1 MLSMMQ
7 FQIEVFRINF
17 LQMIY
22 KNCLLNY
29 QKLPVKNNYIY
40 IPPYTKSRLNQFHQK
55 LTLKLTLKLRT

>member
-1 MLSMMQ
+1 MVVMLSMMQ

-29 QKLPVKNNYIY
+29 QKLPEE
-40 IPPYTKSRLNQFHQK
+40 
-55 LTLKLTLKLRT
+55 